1 MNEFEEMYTQAVEKA
16 GASIVSVRSTVSRG
30 PCCGPFHR
38 RGMGSGI
45 VLDKEGHVLV
55 SQHVLCQMDQVTVL
69 LGNGHVFTGKV
80 VGEDPRTD
88 IAVIK
93 IESDEL
99 VPAELGDSDKV
110 KVGQPILALG
120 NSLGLPGGPTA
131 TSGVIS
137 YNPKASVMG
146 QNGMGIL
153 ATDASVNLGNTGGPI
168 VSLDGTVLA
177 VNATRAPFAEGIS
190 FAVPINTAKNIA
202 DQIIK
207 NGKVQ
212 RAWLGVTAYN
222 VTPFLAHQF
231 QYPDMEGVF
240 VAEVVAEGPA
250 EVAGM
255 RFGDVLLS
263 IGDKRVGNVSDLLAA
278 LDGSDAGQMV
288 DVKVRRNGKM
298 EDLHVTLGARPN

>member
-1 MNEFEEMYTQAVEKA
+1 
-16 GASIVSVRSTVSRG
+16 
-30 PCCGPFHR
+30 
-38 RGMGSGI
+38 
-45 VLDKEGHVLV
+45 
-55 SQHVLCQMDQVTVL
+55 
-69 LGNGHVFTGKV
+69 
-80 VGEDPRTD
+80 
-88 IAVIK
+88 VIK

-137 YNPKASVMG
+137 YNPKGAVMG
-146 QNGMGIL
+146 HHGMGIL
-153 ATDASVNLGNTGGPI
+153 ATDASVNPGNIGGPI
-168 VSLDGTVLA
+168 VSLDGMVLA
-177 VNATRAPFAEGIS
+177 VNATRAPFAEGMS
-190 FAVPINTAKNIA
+190 FAVPINLAKDIA

-222 VTPFLAHQF
+222 VTQFLAHQF
-231 QYPDMEGVF
+231 QYPDMDGVF
-240 VAEVVAEGPA
+240 LAEVVSEGPA
-250 EVAGM
+250 EAAGL

-263 IGDKRVGNVSDLLAA
+263 VDDKHLGNVSDLLSA
-278 LDGSDAGQMV
+278 LDGLSSGQKV

-298 EDLHVTLGARPN
+298 EEAHVTLGSRPY